1 MIDGL
6 REPTGQQPIVEGD
19 EAEGDDE
26 DVKDVLP
33 GSSCLS
39 GLPNTGSQCL
49 ARISTVPA
57 EGLTLRRKPIRP

>member
-1 MIDGL
+1 MTGGSKGRGLRLRSKVIDGL
-6 REPTGQQPIVEGD
+6 REPTGQQPIGEGD

-39 GLPNTGSQCL
+39 GLPNTGSQ
-49 ARISTVPA
+49 
-57 EGLTLRRKPIRP
+57 